1 MSDVNQLRV
10 ERNRRSMSVTENVIT
25 LRGAAPNPS
34 YLRDLIANFANVQL
48 RDVIRD
54 SGQGGLLDF
63 TLNLTVRQ

>member
-1 MSDVNQLRV
+1 
-10 ERNRRSMSVTENVIT
+10 MSVTENVIT
-25 LRGAAPNPS
+25 LRGAAPNAG